1 MHDDSH
7 EIEFGIGGEQ
17 MVIDLVI
24 GDNVV
29 VICESST
36 DEHF

>member
-1 MHDDSH
+1 MCDDSH
-7 EIEFGIGGEQ
+7 EIEFETGREQ
-17 MVIDLVI
+17 MANDLVV